1 MGAGDFIHNPL
12 PFDAPHSKSIY
23 TPDYIINPHP
33 RFAALTRNIRTRR
46 GEKVNIKVPLY
57 RDVNTPEFRRIESAS
72 SGDSSTHSEEQR
84 GVTSAGYPEEADGDI
99 HMDCMAFGMGMC
111 CLVSECQT
119 RTQVQL

>member
-1 MGAGDFIHNPL
+1 MGAGDFIDNAQ

-33 RFAALTRNIRTRR
+33 RFAALTRNIRRRR

-57 RDVNTPEFRRIESAS
+57 RDVNTPEFHRVEGATS
-72 SGDSSTHSEEQR
+72 DSSSSSTSSER

-111 CLVSECQT
+111 CLVRFLLT
-119 RTQVQL
+119 